1 MTRPKEENFERELP
15 AGYQEVFAIDAKSKK
30 TGILLN
36 LAALAI
42 GGAVFGVCWYII
54 RPAGYLMN
62 YSIAREMIL
71 LAVMIGYLVLH
82 ELTHG
87 VAYKLL
93 TGEKLKFGVSL
104 TAAWCGVPEI
114 YVYRKTALISL
125 LAPFTVFNIVFILL
139 TVFLTDPWYKL
150 DAAIMLSLHVGGCAG
165 DLYDTFLYLFRFRD
179 PKTLMRDT
187 GPKQSFYVKMK
198 NEE

>member
-1 MTRPKEENFERELP
+1 MRDTSVNFERELP
-15 AGYQEVFAIDAKSKK
+15 AGYTEVFSIDAKSKK

-42 GGAVFGVCWYII
+42 GAAVFGVCWYFI

-62 YSIAREMIL
+62 YSIARELVL
-71 LAVMIGYLVLH
+71 LAVLIAYLVLH

-87 VAYKLL
+87 AAYKLL

-104 TAAWCGVPEI
+104 TAAWCGVPDI
-114 YVYRKTALISL
+114 FVYRKTALISL

-139 TVFLTDPWYKL
+139 TVFLNDPWYKI
-150 DAAIMLSLHVGGCAG
+150 DAALMLALHVGGCAG
-165 DLYDTFLYLFRFRD
+165 DLYDTFLYLFRFKD
-179 PKTLMRDT
+179 PATLMRDT
-187 GPKQSFYVKMK
+187 GPKQTFYCKF
-198 NEE
+198 